1 MCVIAFSEKGK
12 DIPTEEQI
20 RKMWRANPDGAGYA
34 YINNR
39 GKVIYKKGF
48 MQLDDLLD
56 DLKDREKFK
65 GTNFAIHFR
74 IGTSGKN
81 DERTCHPFP
90 VSNNF
95 GDLIKTTGEEDAVL
109 FHNGVIGD
117 GGLVN
122 KLSSDTQDFVVAFAP
137 MLKKYNQSKARDK
150 YLSELTK
157 GNRLLVMYK
166 NNKVKMYGDWK
177 KDGDLYVSND
187 HYKSY
192 GLGSYDY
199 YYGYGYD
206 YDDRDYWWQ
215 NEELWGKWYS
225 ERISQAEKEEEQ
237 ETNKVDLPKLFEEVI
252 LNEYKLVSD
261 LELTEMLGACEEFTD
276 SEMYIG
282 NYTFGYDDTTNIVW
296 LEEKPQEVA
305 K

>member
-34 YINNR
+34 YVNNR
-39 GKVIYKKGF
+39 GKVIYRKGF
-48 MQLDDLLD
+48 MTVDDLLK
-56 DLKDREKFK
+56 DLSEPEKFK
-65 GTNFAIHFR
+65 NTNFAIHFR

-95 GDLIKTTGEEDAVL
+95 GDLVKTTGEEDAVL
-109 FHNGVIGD
+109 FHNGVIGE

-137 MLKKYNQSKARDK
+137 MLAKFNQSKARDK
-150 YLSELTK
+150 YIAEFTK

-166 NNKVKMYGDWK
+166 NNKFKMFGDWK
-177 KDGDLYVSND
+177 KDGDLYVSNET
-187 HYKSY
+187 YKSY
-192 GLGSYDY
+192 GFGSYSY
-199 YYGYGYD
+199 YGYD
-206 YDDRDYWWQ
+206 YDDYDYWWKDQ
-215 NEELWGKWYS
+215 DRWQKWYD
-225 ERISQAEKEEEQ
+225 ERIKQSEQEEEKETE
-237 ETNKVDLPKLFEEVI
+237 KVDLPKLFEEI
-252 LNEYKLVSD
+252 IINEYKLVSD
-261 LELTEMLGACEEFTD
+261 TELSEMLGACEAFTD
-276 SEMYIG
+276 NEMYIG
-282 NYTFGYDDTTNIVW
+282 KYIFGYDDNTNIVW
-296 LEEKPQEVA
+296 LEEEPQKLA